1 MVNRKDRRV
10 QMENLNYRIEISKL
24 SDEDGGGFLAT
35 VPALAG
41 CMSDG
46 ETQEEALISVRD
58 AIKCWI
64 ETAKEL
70 GRNIPPEDEY
80 KSEDEY
86 SGNLLLRIPKSLH
99 KQVADI
105 ANKEGCSINQLI
117 MMYISMGVGC
127 EFGKKQVN
135 ITLNQSNSELLMLE
149 ELQRRKWKGYEGTR
163 EGLITNFNLFYDMQK
178 ILV

>member
-1 MVNRKDRRV
+1 
-10 QMENLNYRIEISKL
+10 MENLNYRIEISKL

-86 SGNLLLRIPKSLH
+86 SGKLLLRIPKSLH